1 MEQPINLE
9 SLYNQLKRI
18 ENAMITRREIDNF
31 LETIAVLSNSS
42 TMKQINSSEKEI
54 LGGHVKEI
62 NSASDL

>member
-18 ENAMITRREIDNF
+18 ENAMITRKEIDNF
-31 LETIAVLSNSS
+31 LETLAVLSNSS
-42 TMKQINSSEKEI
+42 TMKQINSSEKDI
-54 LGGHVKEI
+54 LRGHVKEI